1 MFVLPDI
8 NVFTELLLI
17 LKLFMR
23 QCNERYNK
31 KRQKYKVLVVVIFKY
46 TCVIEGGKEEIRF
59 DLGTRYVPTFMTETK
74 ITSNRSIK
82 AKINEISPYCNITP
96 RKHHLSL
103 YPYSMKRDM
112 GGWGPVI
119 AETGPSWLE
128 PPITQ

>member
-1 MFVLPDI
+1 MFVLPDT
-8 NVFTELLLI
+8 NVFTKLLLI

-74 ITSNRSIK
+74 ITSN
-82 AKINEISPYCNITP
+82 
-96 RKHHLSL
+96 
-103 YPYSMKRDM
+103 
-112 GGWGPVI
+112 
-119 AETGPSWLE
+119 
-128 PPITQ
+128 